1 MEKCHI
7 TCMSALFIISIQSNT
22 FLGLVGIIR
31 TKNGLL
37 FLFMIK
43 NKSCLWSQGYKVRES
58 NEM

>member
-43 NKSCLWSQGYKVRES
+43 NKSCLGSQGYKVRES